1 MEKPDLQCI
10 KCGSPLAPKAGTGR
24 PAIYCGESCRRLV
37 EYEIR
42 RLDRR
47 IAAYELELRGLR
59 YDGPDDFDDTERQKR
74 MRALRRWVTEDEARL
89 LTLLGG
95 AGGRAGADQ
104 SNGATKQPTA
114 CPGGGPD

>member
-1 MEKPDLQCI
+1 MEKPDPQCI

-47 IAAYELELRGLR
+47 IAGYELELRGLR

-74 MRALRRWVTEDEARL
+74 MRALRRWITEDEARL
-89 LTLLGG
+89 LALLSG

-104 SNGATKQPTA
+104 SNGATKQPSA
-114 CPGGGPD
+114 CPDGGPD